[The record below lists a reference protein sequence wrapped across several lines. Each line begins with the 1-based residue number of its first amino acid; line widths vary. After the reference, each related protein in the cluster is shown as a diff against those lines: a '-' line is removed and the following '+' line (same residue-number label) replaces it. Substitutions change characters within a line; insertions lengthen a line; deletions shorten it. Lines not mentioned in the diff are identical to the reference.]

1 MTALI
6 SASLVVKVALSKGPN
21 DTVVDEDFT
30 DLSDRVLG
38 FSMDRGRDDRTQSFD
53 PGTCTILLDNDDRDL
68 DPLRSGSL
76 VELAA
81 NKGLP
86 LCPIRVSVDYDGS
99 EHRIFTGYIGP
110 EPWVPESTRIG
121 GKQAVRLPAF
131 DRLAYMALLGLPSSP
146 FAMQLR
152 WLEPDWWIRGMLPS
166 QLSAG
171 AATEIAD
178 SSGNGYDG
186 IVSGG
191 SGVVYNVASLVDGDD
206 DTALGHEASVSI
218 YTDAA
223 PLIAANAD
231 VTMCCVWR
239 GVPNA
244 SDQEIMRQR
253 VTSGGVVRWR
263 LECQAGGD
271 LVAIVYDSSGT
282 PTDFVA
288 APANPND
295 AGGRWDDDTPHII
308 FVQID
313 GGTRLRV
320 RVDNESDSVTAS
332 IPATTAGRV
341 IFGGGVAGATF
352 DEVAFWKRLV
362 SNADVDRLASAFMG
376 TAPFEADGLEDRLER
391 WWDTTVHPRGGSDLE
406 VRLALADDVPLL
418 RGVESVPDNLADA
431 FRLSVDSFRGSLWVK
446 RDGTVVART
455 AKEIKEDLSEGDD
468 TPVLLADLEDP
479 PTENEQGD
487 PYTIVRRSQPEFTGM
502 RLDRIVNVER
512 LTIGGTTYEQRID
525 DSIAQFGER
534 VQSWTSEAYVSAL
547 DPPPLTDLADLAAM
561 SQPTWD
567 VGALTVWPL
576 IDAGAADFM
585 FTACELETEVDL
597 QWTDGGI
604 EFLSSLQVQG
614 ESWTWNGTDLEVEL
628 RVGRSIGVPT
638 ITEAFVAGYDFD
650 FSTEA
655 GEPMLTEDGQDLQV
669 EAA

>member
-6 SASLVVKVALSKGPN
+6 SASLVVKVALTKGPN
-21 DTVVDEDFT
+21 DTVADGDFT

-68 DPLRSGSL
+68 DPLRTGSL
-76 VELAA
+76 VELAD

-86 LCPIRVSVDYDGS
+86 LCPIRVSVTYSGTTY
-99 EHRIFTGYIGP
+99 RIFTGYIGP
-110 EPWVPESTRIG
+110 EPWVPVSTTIG

-131 DRLAYMALLGLPSSP
+131 DLLAYMALLGLPSSP

-152 WLEPDWWIRGMLPS
+152 WLRPDWWIRGMLPS

-171 AATEIAD
+171 AATQIAD
-178 SSGNGYDG
+178 SSGNGYNG
-186 IVSGG
+186 IISGG
-191 SGVVYNVASLVDGDD
+191 SGVVYNVDSLVDGDD
-206 DTALGHEASVSI
+206 DTALGHEANVSI

-239 GVPNA
+239 GIPNA
-244 SDQEIMRQR
+244 ADQEIMRQR
-253 VTSGGVVRWR
+253 VSSGSVVRWR
-263 LECQAGGD
+263 LECQTGGA
-271 LVAIVYDSSGT
+271 LVATIYDSSGT
-282 PTDFVA
+282 PTDFVNVGS
-288 APANPND
+288 NPND
-295 AGGRWDDDTPHII
+295 SGGRWDDDEPHII

-320 RVDNESDSVTAS
+320 RADGTSNSVTAS

-362 SNADVDRLASAFMG
+362 SNTDVDRLCSAFMG
-376 TAPFEADGLEDRLER
+376 TAPFATDSLEDRLER
-391 WWDTTVHPRGGSDLE
+391 WWDTTNHPRGGSDLD
-406 VRLALADDVPLL
+406 VRLATADDTPLL
-418 RGVESVPDNLADA
+418 RGVDSVPDNLADA

-455 AKEIKEDLSEGDD
+455 AKEIKQEFGDAQ
-468 TPVLLADLEDP
+468 VLLTDLANP
-479 PTENEQGD
+479 PTENIQSD
-487 PYTIVRRSQPEFTGM
+487 PYAIVRRSQPEFTGM

-512 LTIGGTTYEQRID
+512 LTIGSTVYEQRID
-525 DSIAQFGER
+525 DSIDLYGER
-534 VQSWTSEAYVSAL
+534 VQSWQSEAYVTAL
-547 DPPPLTDLADLAAM
+547 APPPLTDLVDLTAM
-561 SQPTWD
+561 SKPVWD

-576 IDAGAADFM
+576 IDSGAASFM
-585 FTACELETEVDL
+585 FTACELETDVDL

-604 EFLSSLQVQG
+604 EYLSPLQIQG
-614 ESWTWNGTDLEVEL
+614 ESWSWDGTDLEVEL

-638 ITEAFVAGYDFD
+638 ITQAFVADYGFD
-650 FSTEA
+650 FSTED
-655 GEPMLTEDGQDLQV
+655 GRPMLTEDGQDLQV